1 MLFPFKSFQKVV
13 EMSVIKIQPIVTA
26 NTAVTD
32 DVLNLIGLIPTKQL
46 LQVVAAEFI
55 KKLTDADMMR
65 IAVLLSQK
73 GYEEGG
79 CAIGGVVRDNETG
92 LILGKGHNR
101 HMQENRLYWHGE
113 TDAYNDA
120 FINSNP
126 DMSKATA
133 YTTLTPCSVCTALTF
148 SHSMSR
154 IVIGNRLDGVNQANE
169 DLLRSK
175 GVQVDILEDEMGKAL
190 YAKYAAEKPEQD
202 TRDWQGQAGVVRA
215 GLAGHD
221 CALHRR

>member
-1 MLFPFKSFQKVV
+1 
-13 EMSVIKIQPIVTA
+13 MSVI
-26 NTAVTD
+26 NTRPVIPADTPVTD
-32 DVLNLIGLIPTKQL
+32 DILNMVARVPTDQL
-46 LQVVAAEFI
+46 LQIFEKDFFT
-55 KKLTDADMMR
+55 KLEDKDMMR

-79 CAIGGVVRDNETG
+79 CAIGGVVRDNDTG

-101 HMQENRLYWHGE
+101 HIQSNRLYWHGE

-120 FINSNP
+120 YTNGNP
-126 DMSKATA
+126 DFSKATA
-133 YTTLTPCSVCTALTF
+133 FTTLTPCSVCTALTF
-148 SHSMSR
+148 SHGFHR
-154 IVIGNRLDGVNQANE
+154 IVIGNRLDGVNQENE
-169 DLLRSK
+169 DLLRTK
-175 GVQVDILEDEMGKAL
+175 GVIVDILEDEMGKAL

-221 CALHRR
+221 CGLSTCK

>member
-1 MLFPFKSFQKVV
+1 
-13 EMSVIKIQPIVTA
+13 MSVIKTKPVILADAPV
-26 NTAVTD
+26 ND
-32 DVLNLIGLIPTKQL
+32 DTLNLVARIPTDQL
-46 LQVVAAEFI
+46 LEIIEEGFFT
-55 KKLTDADMMR
+55 KLTDEDMMR
-65 IAVLLSQK
+65 IAVLLAQK
-73 GYEEGG
+73 SYEEGG

-101 HMQENRLYWHGE
+101 HIQEDRLYWHGE

-120 FINSNP
+120 FRSCNP
-126 DMSKATA
+126 DFSKATA

-148 SHSMSR
+148 SHGFNR
-154 IVIGNRLDGVNQANE
+154 IVIGNRLDGVNQENE
-169 DLLRSK
+169 DLLRAK

-221 CALHRR
+221 CALHR